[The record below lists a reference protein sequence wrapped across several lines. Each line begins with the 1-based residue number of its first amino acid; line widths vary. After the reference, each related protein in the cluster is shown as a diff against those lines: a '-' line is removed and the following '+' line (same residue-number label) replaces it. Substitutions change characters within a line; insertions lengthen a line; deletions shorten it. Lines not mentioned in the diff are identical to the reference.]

1 MSYSN
6 VDLRDERSKYPDH
19 YEAQTRLGL
28 QEQAANYDYS
38 MQFVDAEYTTPANP
52 DCLAIAERFDPTGRH
67 MFQGTDS
74 WPGCIEYKKPQPD
87 PDLMYSVYDSE
98 SGHWVDVPF
107 RVAWLFY
114 GLFTFMGQLIVF
126 GISTIVF
133 PQMLELYIVWGI
145 ACLLSLPFLSYWW
158 TKHARYKHYHKHI

>member
-1 MSYSN
+1 MSYS
-6 VDLRDERSKYPDH
+6 DIDPDH
-19 YEAQTRLGL
+19 YEAQI

-38 MQFVDAEYTTPANP
+38 MQFVDAEYTTPLNA
-52 DCLAIAERFDPTGRH
+52 DCLKDADYRADLRWPADGRP
-67 MFQGTDS
+67 FS
-74 WPGCIEYKKPQPD
+74 YPPCYEAKAD

-114 GLFTFMGQLIVF
+114 GLFTFMGQLLVF

-133 PQMLELYIVWGI
+133 PQMLEFYIVWGV

-158 TKHARYKHYHKHI
+158 TKHARYKHYHLGRTHETHHTRVY